1 MICCSFWPYAICT
14 KLLRILIMKQD
25 NLQWNVM
32 RSQIPATKIKCL
44 CVSGGLMCSLSLT
57 KSSMDSIMF
66 LTSHQLKMLAYCS
79 WRIQSLK
86 NFNLSMCQGQCYDEA
101 TNMKKVA
108 AEIKSIES
116 QALLLYPTGSV
127 EFTRHLEPGR
137 VHNTSSTLTKEI
149 EAFRVHA
156 TWISLIILV

>member
-1 MICCSFWPYAICT
+1 
-14 KLLRILIMKQD
+14 
-25 NLQWNVM
+25 
-32 RSQIPATKIKCL
+32 
-44 CVSGGLMCSLSLT
+44 
-57 KSSMDSIMF
+57 
-66 LTSHQLKMLAYCS
+66 
-79 WRIQSLK
+79 
-86 NFNLSMCQGQCYDEA
+86 MCQGQCYDEA

-127 EFTRHLEPGR
+127 EFTHHLEPGR

-156 TWISLIILV
+156 I